1 MKSIMIRGVIF
12 DLDGVLVHT
21 DELHFR
27 AWSCIAEE
35 LGIPFDR
42 GANDR
47 LRGVSRAESLERLLA
62 LKPEVRLGD
71 KEKAALCER
80 KNSLYRASL
89 ETLTAADIPPAVR
102 AVLEIL
108 RKRKLRLAVGSSSR
122 NARLILQRTELEQA
136 FDAVTDGTMITA
148 SKPDPE
154 VFLRA
159 AALLGLE
166 PDVCAVV
173 EDAPAGILAA
183 HRAGMYAIGLGAC
196 ATGDGI
202 RPDVLLSHL
211 TELPAL
217 PALGGEGSPP
227 SRTGIR

>member
-1 MKSIMIRGVIF
+1 MKNIMIRGVIF

-136 FDAVTDGTMITA
+136 
-148 SKPDPE
+148 
-154 VFLRA
+154 
-159 AALLGLE
+159 
-166 PDVCAVV
+166 
-173 EDAPAGILAA
+173 
-183 HRAGMYAIGLGAC
+183 
-196 ATGDGI
+196 
-202 RPDVLLSHL
+202 
-211 TELPAL
+211 
-217 PALGGEGSPP
+217 
-227 SRTGIR
+227 

>member
-42 GANDR
+42 DANDR

-62 LKPEVRLGD
+62 IKPEVRLGD

-80 KNSLYRASL
+80 KNSLYQASL

-154 VFLRA
+154 VSCVRRHCSGWSRMSAPWLRTPRLAFLPHTGR
-159 AALLGLE
+159 GCM
-166 PDVCAVV
+166 PSGW
-173 EDAPAGILAA
+173 APAQP
-183 HRAGMYAIGLGAC
+183 
-196 ATGDGI
+196 ATASDPTSCSLI
-202 RPDVLLSHL
+202 
-211 TELPAL
+211 
-217 PALGGEGSPP
+217 
-227 SRTGIR
+227 

>member
-1 MKSIMIRGVIF
+1 MKNIMIRGVIF

-62 LKPEVRLGD
+62 IKPEVRLGD

-136 FDAVTDGTMITA
+136 FDAV
-148 SKPDPE
+148 
-154 VFLRA
+154 
-159 AALLGLE
+159 
-166 PDVCAVV
+166 CAVV
-173 EDAPAGILAA
+173 EDAPAGILAT

-196 ATGDGI
+196 ATDDGI

-227 SRTGIR
+227 SRTGNR